1 MSPNTKSNNVPVVT
15 SPKLTTIST
24 IVEDNG
30 VTQQKIPNGNKKED
44 VSFKIF
50 NENENIIV
58 TVPDE
63 DKKKFEN
70 VKVYIKP
77 TDSLEN
83 PKVFIVY

>member
-1 MSPNTKSNNVPVVT
+1 MSNSVPVVT
-15 SPKLTTIST
+15 TPKLMTFST

-30 VTQQKIPNGNKKED
+30 VTQQKIPNDNKKED
-44 VSFKIF
+44 ISVKIV

-63 DKKKFEN
+63 DMKKFEN

-83 PKVFIVY
+83 PKVIRV

>member
-1 MSPNTKSNNVPVVT
+1 MSNSVPVVT
-15 SPKLTTIST
+15 TPKLMTIST

-30 VTQQKIPNGNKKED
+30 VTQQKIPNDNKKED
-44 VSFKIF
+44 ISVKIV

-63 DKKKFEN
+63 DMKKFEN

-83 PKVFIVY
+83 PKVIRV